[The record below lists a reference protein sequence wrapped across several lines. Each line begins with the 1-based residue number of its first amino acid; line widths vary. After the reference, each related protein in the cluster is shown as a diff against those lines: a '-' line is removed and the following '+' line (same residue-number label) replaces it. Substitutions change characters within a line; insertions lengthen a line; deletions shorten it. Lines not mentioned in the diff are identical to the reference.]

1 MENPVLASL
10 PFHVP
15 LQQRMIYAGV
25 GSRET
30 PPEMLATMTKVAKRL
45 DELGY
50 ILYSGGA
57 AGADMAFERGAAK
70 KRIFFALQATNDERA
85 QELVNEVHPF
95 PSALRQYPRD
105 LMARNAY
112 QVFGKEMDTPV
123 DFVLCWTPDG
133 VEHHEQR
140 KHSTGGTGQAISLA
154 SLKGIPVV
162 NMANPDWK
170 NKLKLLVMPDIPH
183 E

>member
-1 MENPVLASL
+1 MV
-10 PFHVP
+10 
-15 LQQRMIYAGV
+15 YAGI

-30 PPEMLATMTKVAKRL
+30 PQDVLALMTKVAKRL

-50 ILYSGGA
+50 TLHSGGA
-57 AGADMAFERGAAK
+57 AGADKAFEKGATK
-70 KRIFFALQATNDERA
+70 KRIFLALQATNDDRA
-85 QELVNEVHPF
+85 QALVDEVHPF

-112 QVFGKEMDTPV
+112 QVFGKELDAPV
-123 DFVLCWTPDG
+123 DFVVCWTPDG

-140 KHSTGGTGQAISLA
+140 KQRTGGTGQALSLA

-162 NMANPDWK
+162 NMANADWK
-170 NKLKLLVMPDIPH
+170 DKLKLIIIPEVSH